1 MFPGHVYREKVY
13 WWWGQVLEDG
23 TCIDGCDEILPSD
36 LEYTERRDF
45 ILAFK
50 RGEAC
55 TRPFTQD
62 QSRPKLFIEAWERDE
77 EWTKPSEVRSYLE
90 SL

>member
-1 MFPGHVYREKVY
+1 MFPGHVYRDKVY
-13 WWWGQVLEDG
+13 WWWDQVLEDG
-23 TCIDGCDEILPSD
+23 TSIDGCDEILPSD
-36 LEYTERRDF
+36 PEYTEKRDF

-77 EWTKPSEVRSYLE
+77 EWTRPFYRKTED
-90 SL
+90 